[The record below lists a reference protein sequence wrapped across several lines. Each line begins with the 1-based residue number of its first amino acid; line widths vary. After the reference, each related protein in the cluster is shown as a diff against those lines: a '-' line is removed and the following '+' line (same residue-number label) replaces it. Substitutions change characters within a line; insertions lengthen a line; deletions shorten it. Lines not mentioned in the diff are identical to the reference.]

1 MLINDNKFDMRIY
14 VVMTSIN
21 PLRIYMYK
29 DGLARF
35 ASGKINSSTD
45 YVVYYNIE
53 FKIYDLLLIIQLNIA
68 LD

>member
-1 MLINDNKFDMRIY
+1 MRLY

-35 ASGKINSSTD
+35 ASGNCFHS
-45 YVVYYNIE
+45 
-53 FKIYDLLLIIQLNIA
+53 
-68 LD
+68 